1 MKAHQVQRK
10 KRWKVVKDIDH
21 KYSDREWED
30 MKVMVEKEVVK
41 QMVVV
46 VEEVVVERQR
56 RTKAKPSQENQQ
68 THERNECQRKTVD
81 RLCR

>member
-1 MKAHQVQRK
+1 MGGH
-10 KRWKVVKDIDH
+10 
-21 KYSDREWED
+21 EGE
-30 MKVMVEKEVVK
+30 MVEKELVK

-56 RTKAKPSQENQQ
+56 RTKAKPNQENQQ
-68 THERNECQRKTVD
+68 IHERNECQRKTVD